1 VSRIV
6 EANASRR
13 KYSFLV
19 SFWFENGESEQPA
32 GEGWRGSVEHLASG
46 RRLYFNQI
54 ASLVGFFSGWLRR

>member
-1 VSRIV
+1 MSAIV
-6 EANASRR
+6 EAKASRR

-19 SFWFENGESEQPA
+19 SFWFESGESEPPT

-54 ASLVGFFSGWLRR
+54 ASLVGFFSGWLKR